1 MVNFGEMRDEELKKG
16 EGETQEFKRELPV
29 TDRQFL
35 KTVVA
40 FANGMGGR
48 IVFGV
53 NNEDGQVVGISEENR
68 WRTQDRVTNMIS
80 DGCVPQIFPTYDWE
94 EVDGKSIFIVNIPAS
109 FNCPYHLRKEGV
121 EKGTYIRVDATTRRA
136 EPEKILELQLYG
148 QHKTYDS
155 IVERGASRASEDEI
169 RLLCSVFNEYLGEDE
184 RLVTARQLVNWKLLE
199 PGGDGYL
206 PTVAF
211 RLLVGSSFPFSGIQ
225 CARFEGKDRSVFM
238 DRKVFEGPVHEQL
251 EGSLRFVRQYLRLG
265 TTISGIRRKDKEEIP
280 VVALREAI
288 ANAIIHRNYLIHGMI
303 QISVFDDRL
312 EISSPGALYGGLTKE
327 QMLNGVSRL
336 RNPLL
341 AAAFRRMNIIE
352 QWGTGVQRIFA
363 ACQHAGVKPPS
374 FCLSGDSLCVSFRR
388 IPTSAQTRSRASAIP
403 GRPDS
408 LRLQEK
414 IMKMIRKNPQLS
426 TKQIADALCVTP
438 SRADYHLRKMQQAHA
453 IVREG
458 SKKTG
463 SWAIVK

>member
-1 MVNFGEMRDEELKKG
+1 MEDEELKKG
-16 EGETQEFKRELPV
+16 EGLTQEFKRELPV

-53 NNEDGQVVGISEENR
+53 NNEDGQVVGVDDENR
-68 WRTQDRVTNMIS
+68 WRIQDRVTNMIS

-94 EVDGKSIFIVNIPAS
+94 EVEGKPIFIVNIPAS
-109 FNCPYHLRKEGV
+109 FNCPYYLRKEGV

-136 EPEKILELQLYG
+136 EPEKIIELQLYG
-148 QHKTYDS
+148 QHRTYDS
-155 IVERGASRASEDEI
+155 IVERGVAPAPQEEI
-169 RLLCSVFNEYLGEDE
+169 RVLCSTFNEYLNEED
-184 RLVTARQLVNWKLLE
+184 RLVTVKQLVNWKLLE
-199 PGGDGYL
+199 QKNDKYL

-211 RLLVGSSFPFSGIQ
+211 RLLVGSNFPFSGIQ
-225 CARFEGKDRSVFM
+225 CARFEGRDRSVFI
-238 DRKVFEGPVHEQL
+238 DRKVFDGPVHEQL

-265 TTISGIRRKDKEEIP
+265 STIEGVRRKDKEELP

-288 ANAIIHRNYLIHGMI
+288 ANAIIHRNYLIPGMI
-303 QISVFDDRL
+303 QVSVFDNRL
-312 EISSPGALYGGLTKE
+312 EISSPGALYGGLTKQ

-341 AAAFRRMNIIE
+341 AAAFRRMNIVE

-363 ACQHAGVKPPS
+363 ACQKAGIKPPS
-374 FCLSGDSLCVSFRR
+374 YQLSGDSLCVCFPRKSNAVPSRLHA
-388 IPTSAQTRSRASAIP
+388 PANSGRS
-403 GRPDS
+403 DS
-408 LRLQEK
+408 LLLQEK
-414 IMKMIRKNPQLS
+414 IVRVIRKNPQFS
-426 TKQIADALCVTP
+426 TKQIASALHITP
-438 SRADYHLRKMQQAHA
+438 SRADYHLRKMQQEKLIA
-453 IVREG
+453 RDG

-463 SWAIVK
+463 SWVIVK